1 MTSSITTIS
10 GFLFED
16 PETRRTQGG
25 TAVLSFTLPDSNGY
39 GENKTTQWLK
49 CAVFG
54 KRAEAIAKFLTKG
67 MAVQVSGHVEART
80 YVGRDAQSKISLDM
94 HVDHLDIL
102 NAPRQKT
109 VDTAALAAA
118 PNQMSG
124 QIADDEIPF

>member
-1 MTSSITTIS
+1 M
-10 GFLFED
+10 
-16 PETRRTQGG
+16 
-25 TAVLSFTLPDSNGY
+25 SFTLPDSNGY

-54 KRAEAIAKFLTKG
+54 KRAEAIAKFLSKG

-80 YVGRDAQSKISLDM
+80 YVGRDAQSKVSLDM